1 MKETLHV
8 LTFLLPLSLMAADP
22 VFYMPMDGSADVVGT
37 KGSKI
42 ASGIVHGRAGYQPG
56 VIGRAL
62 DVKRHAYDQVTAV
75 TFTNMPVMDCN
86 NGTVSFW
93 FKPHWKETDPEGHWI
108 FSGRDAQWKGFRFYF
123 IKAKSGNIE
132 LSVCSP
138 GQVQILKKDLFKP
151 EVWTHV
157 AFTWEQ
163 AKGEVRL
170 YINGREVGKRIV
182 PNAFK
187 PIKEPTK
194 LNLYFGQESTDRFK
208 ANVGDG
214 AYDEIKLFNKAL
226 NPSEIFMLASGGAGE
241 KTASLSLAPALR
253 SGNSISFAFRGKE
266 ARYPGPRKLLV
277 LKGSDPK
284 KTITFTAMGASGK
297 LSMIVEAD
305 GKTQTVESSYTLQLD
320 EPHKIALNQNG
331 SVLTFLLDDAV
342 QGTATLKS
350 PFGKISGAEGIEG
363 IALTS
368 PTAVPSKEQTARLA
382 ETSIRP
388 VEKPLWDLSD
398 AQRVKNGV
406 RSGVCLNGYWRVIPV
421 NDFSY
426 APPAGEWGYMRVP
439 GSFRSPLYQIY
450 RDRNGKLVSANWQWN
465 KEQLIKYRAGWYQ
478 RVFEVP
484 ADLRKNGKVY
494 LNFTNLNGDAGR
506 VYLNGKLIDEF
517 RQDFKTFTIVP
528 NARRVDVTDL
538 LAKNGGKNVLTL
550 FIDRHYVGL
559 WQGVPSIGDHGEIA
573 LDDVWLEN
581 APSSIAL
588 KAAVALPSFR
598 KKELTMR
605 ARIQN
610 PAGIR
615 GNAAV
620 RFDFR
625 RNGKTEKSFE
635 KKVVLDGSPEE
646 SVVFKGSWKNPVLW
660 DVESPNLYSM
670 SVTLVHNGKDADT
683 FPVKDFGFREA
694 WVENGEFRMNGRKMR
709 MRMWSSPG
717 LSRLRYYFGNPKAVG
732 QYVAHIKEMNYDTV
746 RFDPFGKGSQVA
758 WKEYLGESD
767 RQGLYNLFQM
777 IPYEDEELNGY
788 TREVVRFLEHYGNH
802 PSILMWY
809 TDFNTC
815 GYPWDQDPAKL
826 NDTDYVPVSKIH
838 ARKRAQTAEKVMR
851 SLDPSRELFQHAG
864 GNSGKIFTSMN
875 YQSFG
880 TPLQEQ
886 EDWPK
891 QWSEKHTQPLM
902 VVESAF
908 PYPAQFWH
916 FETGNLSKTGF
927 ELAAEHAARYFGD
940 AVFAREDRPV
950 PHSSMWLNSPY
961 ANWNRN
967 MLDLGAMLYRN
978 VVKAWRAYDMS
989 ALGDFPGERDMIRT
1003 ARTYNDH
1010 NVVYELDNN
1019 VKSAGLKP
1027 DVRIGWS
1034 ETQKHLL
1041 TDYSQP
1047 EGLHHVIRASFEPL
1061 LIFLGGMPEDFTNKD
1076 HAFFAGEKF
1085 RKSVVVVN
1093 DRTTDQTVTYRWELV
1108 MGGQAVQHG
1117 EITATAT
1124 PGAILKLPIELTAP
1138 KVYKRTDAELRLM
1151 ALKNDALIKEDTFAL
1166 QFFPKRIQPDFR
1178 DVSAGLYDP
1187 EGATETLLKQAGFPF
1202 RKVKTLDD
1210 VKQCRLLIIGKNALK
1225 NANPE
1230 LLKRVEEAG
1239 LIESGLKVLIF
1250 EQKACNLANLVFES
1264 PSYRN
1269 AFLRLPDSPYVAGL
1283 KEEDFSNWRGAA
1295 DSVPEFVL
1303 SAENSP
1309 HYPRSKWKCGN
1320 GGIVSG
1326 NVIRKPS
1333 YGNFRTIVDCGFN
1346 LMFASLME
1354 LRKEHGL
1361 LLFCQLDVTNR
1372 YLKDPAATRLVD
1384 NLLVEMGKRFVPVGP
1399 QRVGFLGDEKS
1410 ESMLKRMGMNYRKL
1424 TPEQLWMARSE
1435 QVLIL
1440 GANPVPEKKRDA
1452 LKKILSDGSVSVV
1465 ALPGA
1470 PLELLPGNLKRGEKS
1485 LFRASVPKND
1495 PLFAGIPEA
1504 DLYFR
1509 DARDLPVLV
1518 SAPDWMVSTKPA
1530 LFAKLDR
1537 IDTTTVVLNLSPD
1550 MIGGLWNPE
1559 KVARVWSAIFTNM
1572 NIGLGKDLKL
1582 FTAAKSRHN
1591 TLRFCYGEAVPE
1603 NCGIRFDP
1611 RNDGKVN
1618 DPNGFVPIKLGL
1630 AWEDQGHQQ
1639 TNPYYRYPENAP
1651 KALKRQYEGYA
1662 WYRCTVKIPASWK
1675 GHMIRLV
1682 GGPID
1687 DCDWTYW
1694 NGTKIGETTFENN
1707 PKCYEAQ
1714 RNYPIP
1720 DKLVKFGA
1728 DNTLVIRVFDRWG
1741 GGGVTGPLKV
1751 IAEDAAASDSW
1762 SPYID
1767 KLDFYDVDA
1776 FHNW

>member
-1 MKETLHV
+1 MKNSWYL
-8 LTFLLPLSLMAADP
+8 LSLLLPFAAATAAEP
-22 VFYMPMDGSADVVGT
+22 VFYMPMDGSADVIGA
-37 KGSKI
+37 KGAKV

-56 VIGRAL
+56 VVGQAL
-62 DVKRHAYDQVTAV
+62 DARRHAYDQVTAV
-75 TFTNMPVMDCN
+75 TFTKMPAMDCN
-86 NGTVSFW
+86 SGTVSFW

-108 FSGRDAQWKGFRFYF
+108 LFGRDAAWKGFRFYF
-123 IKAKSGNIE
+123 IKAKNGSME

-138 GQVQILKKDLFKP
+138 GQVQILKKNLFKP

-170 YINGREVGKRIV
+170 YINGREVGKRVV

-208 ANVGDG
+208 ANVGNG
-214 AYDEIKLFNKAL
+214 VYDEIKLFSRAL

-241 KTASLSLAPALR
+241 KTAPLSLAPALR
-253 SGNSISFAFRGKE
+253 DGNSLSFAFRGKE
-266 ARYPGPRKLLV
+266 ARYSGPRKLMV
-277 LKGSDPK
+277 LKGDHPK

-297 LSMIVEAD
+297 LSMIVEAE
-305 GKTQTVESSYTLQLD
+305 GKTQTVESSYTLKLD
-320 EPHKIALNQNG
+320 EPHKIALNQKD

-342 QGTATLKS
+342 QGTAVLKK

-363 IALTS
+363 VTLAS
-368 PTAVPSKEQTARLA
+368 PATVPSKEQQARLSA
-382 ETSIRP
+382 RAVLP

-398 AQRVKNGV
+398 AQRMKDGV
-406 RSGVCLNGYWRVIPV
+406 RSSVCLNGYWRVIPV

-426 APPAGEWGYMRVP
+426 APPAGDWGYMRVP

-450 RDRNGKLVSANWQWN
+450 RAGKEKLEPANWQWN
-465 KEQLIKYRAGWYQ
+465 NRKLIEYRAGWYQ
-478 RVFEVP
+478 RLFEVP
-484 ADLRKNGKVY
+484 PELRKNGRVY
-494 LNFTNLNGDAGR
+494 LNFTNLNADAGR
-506 VYLNGKLIDEF
+506 IYLNGKLIDEF
-517 RQDFKTFTIVP
+517 RQDFKTFTVVP
-528 NARRVDVTDL
+528 NARRLDVTDL
-538 LAKNGGKNVLTL
+538 LARSGGNVLTL
-550 FIDRHYVGL
+550 FLDRHYVGL

-573 LDDVWLEN
+573 LDDVWLEQ
-581 APSSIAL
+581 APSKVSL

-615 GNAAV
+615 GAASV

-625 RNGKTEKSFE
+625 RDGKTAKSFE
-635 KKVVLDGSPEE
+635 KKIVLDGSAEQ
-646 SVVFKGSWKNPVLW
+646 SVVFRGAWRNPVLW
-660 DVESPNLYSM
+660 DVESPNLYTM
-670 SVTLVHNGKDADT
+670 SVSLLQNGRSADT
-683 FPVKDFGFREA
+683 FPAKDFGFREA
-694 WVENGEFRMNGRKMR
+694 WVENGEFRMNGKKMR

-717 LSRLRYYFGNPKAVG
+717 LGRLRYYFGNPKAAG
-732 QYVAHIKEMNYDTV
+732 QFVAHIREMNYDTV
-746 RFDPFGKGSQVA
+746 RFDPFGKSSQVA
-758 WKEYLGESD
+758 WKEYLRESD

-777 IPYEDEELNGY
+777 IPYEDEELKSY
-788 TREVVRFLEHYGNH
+788 TKEVVRFLEHYGNH

-815 GYPWDQDPAKL
+815 GYAWDQDPAKL
-826 NDTDYVPVSKIH
+826 NDTTYVPVAKIH
-838 ARKRAQTAEKVMR
+838 ARQRAQTAEKVMR

-864 GNSGKIFTSMN
+864 GNSGRIFTSMN

-891 QWSEKHTQPLM
+891 QWSQKHTQPLM
-902 VVESAF
+902 VVESGF
-908 PYPAQFWH
+908 PYPAQYWH
-916 FETGNLSKTGF
+916 FETGSLSRVGF

-940 AVFAREDRPV
+940 TVFAREDRPV
-950 PHSSMWLNSPY
+950 PHSSMWLSSPY
-961 ANWNRN
+961 ANWNAN
-967 MLDLGAMLYRN
+967 MFDLGAMLYRN
-978 VVKAWRAYDMS
+978 VVRAWRAYDMS
-989 ALGDFPGERDMIRT
+989 ALGDFPGERDMVRT

-1010 NVVYELDNN
+1010 NVVYELDNQ

-1027 DVRIGWS
+1027 DVPVGWS

-1041 TDYSQP
+1041 TDFSQP
-1047 EGLHHVIRASFEPL
+1047 EGLYHVIRASFEPL

-1093 DRTTDQTVTYRWELV
+1093 DRTTDQTVTYRWELI
-1108 MGGQAVQHG
+1108 MNGQTVQRG
-1117 EITATAT
+1117 ERTETAA

-1138 KVYKRTDAELRLM
+1138 HVYKRTEAELRLM
-1151 ALKNDALIKEDTFAL
+1151 ALKDDALLTEDSFAL
-1166 QFFPKRIQPDFR
+1166 QFFPKRVRPDFR

-1187 EGATETLLKQAGFPF
+1187 EGATEALLKQAGFPF
-1202 RKVKTLDD
+1202 RKVRTLDD
-1210 VKQCRLLIIGKNALK
+1210 VKQCRLLIIGRNALK

-1230 LLKRVEEAG
+1230 LLKQVEEAR

-1269 AFLRLPDSPYVAGL
+1269 AFLRRPDSPYVAGL
-1283 KEEDFSNWRGAA
+1283 EEEDFSNWRGAA
-1295 DSVPEFVL
+1295 DSVPAYVL

-1354 LRKEHGL
+1354 LRREHGIV
-1361 LLFCQLDVTNR
+1361 LFCQLDVTNR
-1372 YLKDPAATRLVD
+1372 YLKDPAATRVVD
-1384 NLLVEMGKRFVPVGP
+1384 NLLLEMGKRFVPVGP
-1399 QRVGFLGDEKS
+1399 QRVCFLGNAKE
-1410 ESMLKRMGMNYRKL
+1410 ESLLNRMGMKFRKL
-1424 TPEQLWMARSE
+1424 RADRLWEISGD

-1440 GANPVPEKKRDA
+1440 GSDPVPQNKRDA
-1452 LKKILSDGSVSVV
+1452 LKKLLARNTVSVV

-1470 PLELLPGNLKRGEKS
+1470 PLELLPDQLKRGEKL
-1485 LFRASVPKND
+1485 LFRSSVPKND
-1495 PLFAGIPEA
+1495 PLFAGIPDA

-1509 DARDLPVLV
+1509 NARNLPVLV
-1518 SAPDWMVSTKPA
+1518 SAPDWMVCTKPA

-1537 IDTTTVVLNLSPD
+1537 IATTTVVLNLAPD
-1550 MIGGLWNPE
+1550 QIDGLWNSE

-1582 FTAAKSRHN
+1582 FRAAKSRHN
-1591 TLRFCYGEAVPE
+1591 TLRFCYGEVEPV

-1611 RNDGKVN
+1611 KNEGKVT
-1618 DPNGFVPIKLGL
+1618 DSQGFVPIKLGL
-1630 AWEDQGHQQ
+1630 SWENQGHQQ
-1639 TNPYYRYPENAP
+1639 PNPHYRYPANVP
-1651 KALKRQYEGYA
+1651 KALKRSYEGYA
-1662 WYRCTVKIPASWK
+1662 WYRCTVKIPAAWK
-1675 GHMIRLV
+1675 GHTLRLV

-1694 NGTKIGETTFENN
+1694 NGTGIGETTFQSN
-1707 PKCYEAQ
+1707 PKCYQ
-1714 RNYPIP
+1714 TKRDYPIP
-1720 DKLVKFGA
+1720 EKLVKFGA
-1728 DNTLVIRVFDRWG
+1728 ENTLVIRVFDRWG
-1741 GGGVTGPLKV
+1741 EGGVTGPLTV
-1751 IAEDAAASDSW
+1751 IAEEANATDSW

>member
-1 MKETLHV
+1 MKRQIKL
-8 LTFLLPLSLMAADP
+8 LSAILPLCLTAAEP
-22 VFYMPMDGSADVVGT
+22 VFYMPMDDSADVIGA
-37 KGSKI
+37 KGAKVS
-42 ASGIVHGRAGYQPG
+42 AGIVHGRGGYQPG

-75 TFTNMPVMDCN
+75 TFTQMPAMDCN
-86 NGTVSFW
+86 DGTVSFW

-108 FSGRDAQWKGFRFYF
+108 ISGRDAHWKGFRFYF
-123 IKAKSGNIE
+123 IKTKSGMIE

-138 GQVQILKKDLFKP
+138 GQVQILKKNLFKA
-151 EVWTHV
+151 EEWAHV

-170 YINGREVGKRIV
+170 YINGKETGKRIV
-182 PNAFK
+182 PGAFK
-187 PIKEPTK
+187 RLESPIK
-194 LNLYFGQESTDRFK
+194 LNLYYGQESTDRFK

-214 AYDEIKLFNKAL
+214 VYDEVKIFDKAL
-226 NPSEIFMLASGGAGE
+226 NGSEIFMLASGGAGE
-241 KTASLSLAPALR
+241 KIAELSLAPAVR
-253 SGNSISFAFRGKE
+253 SGDGLAFAFRNKDG
-266 ARYPGPRKLLV
+266 RLPGPKKLLV
-277 LKGSDPK
+277 LTGADSKRKIS
-284 KTITFTAMGASGK
+284 FTAMGASGK
-297 LSMIVEAD
+297 LSMIVED
-305 GKTQTVESSYTLQLD
+305 GNKTQTVESGYTLRLD
-320 EPHKIALNQNG
+320 EPHRIALEQSG
-331 SVLTFLLDDAV
+331 KTLTFKLDDAV
-342 QGTATLKS
+342 QGKIELVT
-350 PFGKISGAEGIEG
+350 PFGKIAKAEGVEG
-363 IALTS
+363 VSLLAPS
-368 PTAVPSKEQTARLA
+368 VVPSKEQAARI
-382 ETSIRP
+382 SDVSVRP
-388 VEKPLWDLSD
+388 VEKPLWDLAD
-398 AQRVKNGV
+398 AQRSGDGV
-406 RSGVCLNGYWRVIPV
+406 RRGVCLNGYWRVIPV
-421 NDFSY
+421 NDYTY

-450 RDRNGKLVSANWQWN
+450 RDKNGRLESANWQWN
-465 KEQLIKYRAGWYQ
+465 RQNLIKYRAGWYQ

-484 ADLRKNGKVY
+484 ADLRKEGRVY

-517 RQDFKTFTIVP
+517 RQDFKTFTAVP
-528 NARRVDVTDL
+528 NSRRADVTDL
-538 LAKNGGKNVLTL
+538 LSKDGKNVLTL

-559 WQGVPSIGDHGEIA
+559 WRGTPSIGDHGEIA

-581 APSSIAL
+581 APSNVAL
-588 KAAVALPSFR
+588 KTAVALPSFR
-598 KKELTMR
+598 RKEVSMR

-610 PAGIR
+610 PAGVK
-615 GNAAV
+615 GGAAV

-625 RNGKTEKSFE
+625 RNGGTEKSFVR
-635 KKVVLDGSPEE
+635 KVVLDGSPEQ
-646 SVVFKGSWKNPVLW
+646 VVSFTDRWENPVLW
-660 DVESPNLYSM
+660 DVENPNLYRM
-670 SVTLVHNGKDADT
+670 SVSLVRNGKDADT
-683 FPVKDFGFREA
+683 LPAKDFGFREA
-694 WVENGEFRMNGRKMR
+694 WVENGEFRMNGKKMR
-709 MRMWSSPG
+709 MRMWTSPG
-717 LSRLRYYFGNPKAVG
+717 LNRLRYYYGNPKAVG
-732 QYVAHIKEMNYDTV
+732 QYVAHIRKMNYDTV
-746 RFDPFGKGSQVA
+746 RFDPFGKTSQVS
-758 WKEYLGESD
+758 WQDYLNESN

-777 IPYEDEELNGY
+777 PPYEDEELTGY
-788 TREVVRFLEHYGNH
+788 TKEIVRFLEHYGSH

-815 GYPWDQDPAKL
+815 GYAWDQDPAKL
-826 NDTDYVPVSKIH
+826 NDTDYIPVSKIH
-838 ARKRAQTAEKVMR
+838 ARKRVQVAEKVMR
-851 SLDPSRELFQHAG
+851 ALDPSRELFQHAG

-908 PYPAQFWH
+908 PYPAQYWH
-916 FETGNLSKTGF
+916 FEKEGIASSGF
-927 ELAAEHAARYFGD
+927 ELGAEHAARYFGD
-940 AVFAREDRPV
+940 VVFSREDRPV
-950 PHSSMWLNSPY
+950 PHADMWLNSPY

-967 MLDLGAMLYRN
+967 MFDLGAMLYRN

-989 ALGDFPGERDMIRT
+989 ALGDFPGGRDLDRV
-1003 ARTYNDH
+1003 ARTYSDH
-1010 NVVYELDNN
+1010 NVVYEVDNN
-1019 VKSAGLKP
+1019 VKTAGLKP
-1027 DVRIGWS
+1027 DVPVGWS

-1047 EGLHHVIRASFEPL
+1047 DGLGEVVRASFEPL

-1093 DRTTDQTVTYRWELV
+1093 DRTTDQTVTCRWELV
-1108 MGGQAVQHG
+1108 MDGRAVQQG
-1117 EITATAT
+1117 EATETAA
-1124 PGAILKLPIELTAP
+1124 PGAILKLPIALTAP
-1138 KVYKRTDAELRLM
+1138 KVYKRTDAELRLT
-1151 ALKNDALIKEDTFAL
+1151 ALKNDVLIKEDSFRL
-1166 QFFPKRIQPDFR
+1166 QFFPKHVKPEFR
-1178 DVSAGLYDP
+1178 DVAAGLYDP
-1187 EGATETLLKQAGFPF
+1187 EGRTEAMLKQAGFPF
-1202 RKVKTLDD
+1202 RKVETLDD
-1210 VKQCRLLIIGKNALK
+1210 VKQCRLLMIGKNALK
-1225 NANPE
+1225 DANPE
-1230 LLKRVEEAG
+1230 LLKQVENAG
-1239 LIESGLKVLIF
+1239 LIENGLKVLIF
-1250 EQKACNLANLVFES
+1250 EQKACNLANFVFES
-1264 PSYRN
+1264 PSCRN
-1269 AFLRLPDSPYVAGL
+1269 AFLRRPESPYVAGL

-1295 DSVPEFVL
+1295 DSVPAFVL

-1361 LLFCQLDVTNR
+1361 VLFCQLDVTNR
-1372 YLKDPAATRLVD
+1372 YLKDPVATKLVD
-1384 NLLVEMGKRFVPVGP
+1384 NMLVEMSNRFVPVGP
-1399 QRVGFLGDEKS
+1399 QRVCFLGDEKS
-1410 ESMLKRMGMNYRKL
+1410 EALLKRMGMKYRRGNPDHL
-1424 TPEQLWMARSE
+1424 REIGDG

-1440 GANPVPEKKRDA
+1440 GANPVPEKRRDA
-1452 LKKILSDGSVSVV
+1452 LKKFLSRGMTVI

-1470 PLELLPGNLKRGEKS
+1470 PLELLPGGLKREEKL

-1495 PLFAGIPEA
+1495 PVFAGIPDA

-1509 DARDLPVLV
+1509 EARSLPVLA
-1518 SAPDWMVSTKPA
+1518 SAPDWTAATKPA

-1537 IDTTTVVLNLSPD
+1537 ITTATVVLNLSPD
-1550 MIGGLWNPE
+1550 MIDGLWNRE
-1559 KVARVWSAIFTNM
+1559 KVSRVWSAIFSNM
-1572 NIGLGKDLKL
+1572 NIGLGTGLKL

-1611 RNDGKVN
+1611 KNNGKPS
-1618 DPNGFVPIKLGL
+1618 DADGFVPVKLGKS
-1630 AWEDQGHQQ
+1630 WEDQGHQQ
-1639 TNPYYRYPENAP
+1639 ENPYYKYPANTP
-1651 KALKRQYEGYA
+1651 KNLKRPYDGYA
-1662 WYRCTVKIPASWK
+1662 WYRCTVKIPESWK
-1675 GHMIRLV
+1675 GHTIRLS

-1694 NGTKIGETTFENN
+1694 NGMKIGETTFETN
-1707 PKCYEAQ
+1707 PKCYEAK

-1720 DKLVKFGA
+1720 EKFVKFGA
-1728 DNTLVIRVFDRWG
+1728 ENTLVIRVFDRWG
-1741 GGGVTGPLKV
+1741 SGGVTGPLKV
-1751 IAEDAAASDSW
+1751 IAEDAGASDSW